1 MADRWI
7 EEFRKKAL
15 PKLAEEFKPEK
26 VIIFGS
32 RVRGTANKDSD
43 IDVIVIS
50 SYFADI
56 PFLKRM
62 PLVLKKVPFLKHVD
76 YLCYTRREY
85 EKIKNESS
93 IIMDAMENS
102 LEIALPSQ
110 SKL

>member
-7 EEFRKKAL
+7 EEFRKEAL
-15 PKLAEEFKPEK
+15 PKLVREFKPEK

-32 RVRGTANKDSD
+32 RVRGTANEDSD

-62 PLVLKKVPFLKHVD
+62 PFVLKKVPFLKHVD
-76 YLCYTRREY
+76 YLCYTRSEY
-85 EKIKNESS
+85 DRIKDESS
-93 IIMDAMENS
+93 IIMDALENS
-102 LEIALPSQ
+102 VELVG
-110 SKL
+110 